1 MKKYLV
7 VTELCSGYPCYKE
20 SMSRNSR
27 THLFNENHLVYGG
40 YWKDLYAKEVNV
52 IDTSLKKCISSTT
65 AEMVRGKIVYHRK
78 TKRDI
83 AEFNS
88 HIDEFMERVLKDGV
102 PF

>member
-7 VTELCSGYPCYKE
+7 VTELCSGYPCYRE

-27 THLFNENHLVYGG
+27 SLLFNENRIVYAG
-40 YWKDLYAKEVNV
+40 YWKELYAKEVNV
-52 IDTSLKKCISSTT
+52 IDTSLKRCISSTT

-78 TKRDI
+78 PKRDI
-83 AEFNS
+83 AELNTR
-88 HIDEFMERVLKDGV
+88 IDEYLARVFEDGV

>member
-27 THLFNENHLVYGG
+27 THLFNENSLVYAG

-52 IDTSLKKCISSTT
+52 IDTSLKRCISSTT
-65 AEMVRGKIVYHRK
+65 AEVVHGKIVYHRK
-78 TKRDI
+78 AKRDI
-83 AEFNS
+83 AELNTR
-88 HIDEFMERVLKDGV
+88 IDEYLTRVFEDGV